1 MQLPELTI
9 KVERKDGDGQVY
21 QVRTSNDAATFFRTI
36 FNADTMLWT
45 EESAMICLNRAN
57 EVIGYF
63 KVSSGGTASTIMD
76 AKVIFT
82 QALQAG
88 AHSIILAHNHPSGNI
103 KPSELDINLT
113 KRLVKGAELLDMRVL
128 DHIILT
134 DKSHLSMAD
143 EGYI

>member
-1 MQLPELTI
+1 MQLPELRI

-21 QVRTSNDAATFFRTI
+21 KVRTSNDAATFFRTI
-36 FNADTMLWT
+36 FNQDTILWT

-76 AKVIFT
+76 AKVIFV
-82 QALQAG
+82 QALQSG
-88 AHSIILAHNHPSGNI
+88 AHSIILAHNHPSGDLR
-103 KPSELDINLT
+103 PSEIDIKLT
-113 KRLVKGAELLDMRVL
+113 KQLIKGAQLLDMRVL

-134 DKSHLSMAD
+134 DKSHTSMAD
-143 EGYI
+143 NGHI

>member
-21 QVRTSNDAATFFRTI
+21 QVKGSNDAAIFFRTI

-103 KPSELDINLT
+103 NPSELDINLT
-113 KRLVKGAELLDMRVL
+113 KRLVKGADLLDMRVL

>member
-1 MQLPELTI
+1 MQLPELRI

-21 QVRTSNDAATFFRTI
+21 KVRTSEDAATFFRTI
-36 FNADTMLWT
+36 FNQDTILWT

-76 AKVIFT
+76 AKVIFV

-88 AHSIILAHNHPSGNI
+88 AHSIILAHNHPSGDLR
-103 KPSELDINLT
+103 PSEIDIKLT
-113 KRLVKGAELLDMRVL
+113 KQLIKGAQLLDMRVL

-134 DKSHLSMAD
+134 EKSHTSMAD
-143 EGYI
+143 NGHI

>member
-1 MQLPELTI
+1 MQLPELRI

-21 QVRTSNDAATFFRTI
+21 KVRTSNDAANFFRTI
-36 FNADTMLWT
+36 FNQDTILWT

-82 QALQAG
+82 QALQSG

-103 KPSELDINLT
+103 NPSDLDVKLT
-113 KRLVKGAELLDMRVL
+113 KRLVKGADLLDMRIL

>member
-1 MQLPELTI
+1 MQLPELRI
-9 KVERKDGDGQVY
+9 KVERKEGDGQVY
-21 QVRTSNDAATFFRTI
+21 QVRSSNDAANYFRTI
-36 FNADTMLWT
+36 FNADTILWT

-57 EVIGYF
+57 EIVGCF

-76 AKVIFT
+76 AKVIFV
-82 QALQAG
+82 QALNAC
-88 AHSIILAHNHPSGNI
+88 AHSIILAHNHPSGNT
-103 KPSELDINLT
+103 KPSDHDIELT
-113 KRLVKGAELLDMRVL
+113 KKLVKGADLLDMRVL

>member
-1 MQLPELTI
+1 MQLPELRI

-21 QVRTSNDAATFFRTI
+21 QVKSSNDAATFFRTI

-82 QALQAG
+82 QALQSG
-88 AHSIILAHNHPSGNI
+88 AHSIILAHNHPSGNRTPSDNDI
-103 KPSELDINLT
+103 KLT
-113 KRLVKGAELLDMRVL
+113 KQLVKGAELLDMTVL

-134 DKSHLSMAD
+134 ETSHMSMAD
-143 EGYI
+143 ENYI

>member
-1 MQLPELTI
+1 MQLPELRI
-9 KVERKDGDGQVY
+9 KVERKSGDGQIY
-21 QVRTSNDAATFFRTI
+21 QVRSSNDAANFFRTI
-36 FNADTMLWT
+36 FDADTMLWT

-76 AKVIFT
+76 AKVIFV
-82 QALQAG
+82 QALQSG
-88 AHSIILAHNHPSGNI
+88 AHSIILAHNHPSGNT
-103 KPSELDINLT
+103 KPSDDDIKLT

>member
-1 MQLPELTI
+1 MQLPELRI

-21 QVRTSNDAATFFRTI
+21 QVKSSNDAASFFRTI
-36 FNADTMLWT
+36 FNADTLLWT

-57 EVIGYF
+57 QVIGYF

-88 AHSIILAHNHPSGNI
+88 AHSIILAHNHPSGDLR
-103 KPSELDINLT
+103 PSEVDIKLT
-113 KRLVKGAELLDMRVL
+113 KQLVKGAQLLDMSVL

-134 DKSHLSMAD
+134 ESGHTSMAD
-143 EGYI
+143 ENYI

>member
-1 MQLPELTI
+1 MQLPELRI

-21 QVRTSNDAATFFRTI
+21 KVRTSNDAATFFRTI
-36 FNADTMLWT
+36 FNQDTILWT

-76 AKVIFT
+76 AKVIFV

-88 AHSIILAHNHPSGNI
+88 AHSIILAHNHPSGDLR
-103 KPSELDINLT
+103 PSEVDIKLT
-113 KRLVKGAELLDMRVL
+113 KQLIKGAELLDMRVL

-134 DKSHLSMAD
+134 EKSHTSMAD
-143 EGYI
+143 NGHI

>member
-1 MQLPELTI
+1 MQLPELRI
-9 KVERKDGDGQVY
+9 KVERKDGDGQVHK
-21 QVRTSNDAATFFRTI
+21 VKSSNDAATFFRTI
-36 FNADTMLWT
+36 FNQDTILWT

-76 AKVIFT
+76 ARVIFIE
-82 QALQAG
+82 ALNAC
-88 AHSIILAHNHPSGNI
+88 ADSIILAHNHPSGALKSSDN
-103 KPSELDINLT
+103 DIEVT
-113 KRLVKGAELLDMRVL
+113 RDLVKGAKLLGMRVL

-134 DKSHLSMAD
+134 DKSHTSMAD

>member
-1 MQLPELTI
+1 MQLPELRI
-9 KVERKDGDGQVY
+9 KVERKDGDGQIY
-21 QVRTSNDAATFFRTI
+21 QVKSSNDAATFFRTI
-36 FNADTMLWT
+36 FNQDTILWT

-57 EVIGYF
+57 DVIGYF

-82 QALQAG
+82 QALQSG
-88 AHSIILAHNHPSGNI
+88 AHSIILAHNHPSGN
-103 KPSELDINLT
+103 KMPSDNDIEVT
-113 KRLVKGAELLDMRVL
+113 KKLKKGATYLDLHIL

-134 DKSHLSMAD
+134 ETSHTSMAD

>member
-1 MQLPELTI
+1 MQLPELRI
-9 KVERKDGDGQVY
+9 KVERKDGDGQIY
-21 QVRTSNDAATFFRTI
+21 QVRSSNDAANYFRTI
-36 FNADTMLWT
+36 FNADTILWT

-57 EVIGYF
+57 EIVGCF

-82 QALQAG
+82 QALNAC
-88 AHSIILAHNHPSGNI
+88 AHSIILAHNHPSGNT
-103 KPSELDINLT
+103 KPSDHDIELT
-113 KRLVKGAELLDMRVL
+113 KKLVKGADLLDMRVL

>member
-1 MQLPELTI
+1 MQLPELRI

-21 QVRTSNDAATFFRTI
+21 QVRRSDDAAKFFRTI
-36 FNADTMLWT
+36 FDADTMLWT

-82 QALQAG
+82 QALQSG
-88 AHSIILAHNHPSGNI
+88 AHSIILAHNHPSGNTN
-103 KPSELDINLT
+103 PSDADIELT
-113 KRLVKGAELLDMRVL
+113 KQLVKGAQLLDMRVL

-134 DKSHLSMAD
+134 DKSHSSMAD

>member
-1 MQLPELTI
+1 MQLPELKI
-9 KVERKDGDGQVY
+9 KVERKSGDGQVY

-36 FNADTMLWT
+36 FDADTMLWT

-82 QALQAG
+82 QALQSG
-88 AHSIILAHNHPSGNI
+88 AHSIILAHNHPSGNT
-103 KPSELDINLT
+103 KPSDEDIKLT
-113 KRLVKGAELLDMRVL
+113 KQLVKGAYLLDMRVL

-134 DKSHLSMAD
+134 DKSHSSMAD

>member
-1 MQLPELTI
+1 MQLPELRI
-9 KVERKDGDGQVY
+9 KVERKEGDGQVY
-21 QVRTSNDAATFFRTI
+21 QVRSSNDAANYFRTI
-36 FNADTMLWT
+36 FNADTILWT

-82 QALQAG
+82 QALQSG
-88 AHSIILAHNHPSGNI
+88 AHSIILAHNHPSGNRTPSDNDI
-103 KPSELDINLT
+103 KLT
-113 KRLVKGAELLDMRVL
+113 KQMVKGAQLLDMRVL

-134 DKSHLSMAD
+134 ETSHMSMAD

>member
-1 MQLPELTI
+1 MQLPELRI
-9 KVERKDGDGQVY
+9 KVERKEGDGQVY

-45 EESAMICLNRAN
+45 EESAIICLNRAN

-82 QALQAG
+82 QALQSG
-88 AHSIILAHNHPSGNI
+88 AHSIILAHNHPSGAL
-103 KPSELDINLT
+103 KPSDEDITLT
-113 KRLVKGAELLDMRVL
+113 KELVQGGRTLHIRVL

-134 DKSHLSMAD
+134 DKSHTSMAD

>member
-1 MQLPELTI
+1 MQLPELRI

-21 QVRTSNDAATFFRTI
+21 KVRTSNDAATFFRTI
-36 FNADTMLWT
+36 FNQDTILWT

-103 KPSELDINLT
+103 NPSELDINLT
-113 KRLVKGAELLDMRVL
+113 KRLVKGADLLDMRVL
-128 DHIILT
+128 DHLILT
-134 DKSHLSMAD
+134 DKGYLSMAD
-143 EGYI
+143 EGLM

>member
-1 MQLPELTI
+1 MQLPELRI

-21 QVRTSNDAATFFRTI
+21 QVRSSNDAATFFRTI
-36 FNADTMLWT
+36 FNQDTILWT

-82 QALQAG
+82 QALQSG

-103 KPSELDINLT
+103 NPSDLDVELTN
-113 KRLVKGAELLDMRVL
+113 RLVKGANLLDMRVL

-134 DKSHLSMAD
+134 DKSHSSMAD

>member
-1 MQLPELTI
+1 MQLPELRI

-21 QVRTSNDAATFFRTI
+21 KVRSSNDAANFFRTI
-36 FNADTMLWT
+36 FNQDTILWT

-76 AKVIFT
+76 AKVIFV

-88 AHSIILAHNHPSGNI
+88 AHSIILAHNHPSGNAMPSDDDI
-103 KPSELDINLT
+103 KVT
-113 KRLVKGAELLDMRVL
+113 KSLVKGAQLLDMRVL

-134 DKSHLSMAD
+134 DKSHTSMAD

>member
-1 MQLPELTI
+1 MQLPELRI
-9 KVERKDGDGQVY
+9 KVERKDGDGQIY
-21 QVRTSNDAATFFRTI
+21 QVKSSNDAATFFRTI
-36 FNADTMLWT
+36 FNQDTILWT

-82 QALQAG
+82 QALQSG
-88 AHSIILAHNHPSGNI
+88 AHSIILAHNHPSGNKMPSDNDI
-103 KPSELDINLT
+103 KLT
-113 KRLVKGAELLDMRVL
+113 KQLVKGAQLLDMRVL

-134 DKSHLSMAD
+134 ETSHMSMAD

>member
-1 MQLPELTI
+1 MQLPELKI
-9 KVERKDGDGQVY
+9 KVERKSGDGQVY
-21 QVRTSNDAATFFRTI
+21 QVRTSNDASTFFRTI
-36 FNADTMLWT
+36 FNQDTILWT

-82 QALQAG
+82 QALQSG
-88 AHSIILAHNHPSGNI
+88 AHSIILAHNHPSGNK
-103 KPSELDINLT
+103 KPSDEDISLT
-113 KRLVKGAELLDMRVL
+113 KKLKKGATYLDLHIL

-134 DKSHLSMAD
+134 ETSHTSMAD

>member
-1 MQLPELTI
+1 MQLPELRI

-21 QVRTSNDAATFFRTI
+21 QVKSSNDAATFFRTI

-57 EVIGYF
+57 KVIGYF

-82 QALQAG
+82 QALQSG
-88 AHSIILAHNHPSGNI
+88 AHSIILAHNHPSGN
-103 KPSELDINLT
+103 KMPSDDDISLT
-113 KRLVKGAELLDMRVL
+113 KKLKKGATYLDLHIL

-134 DKSHLSMAD
+134 DNSHTSMAD

>member
-1 MQLPELTI
+1 MQLPELRI

-21 QVRTSNDAATFFRTI
+21 KVRTSNDAATFFRTI
-36 FNADTMLWT
+36 FNQDTILWT

-76 AKVIFT
+76 AKVIFV

-88 AHSIILAHNHPSGNI
+88 AHSIILAHNHPSGDLR
-103 KPSELDINLT
+103 PSEVDIKLT
-113 KRLVKGAELLDMRVL
+113 KQLIKGAQLLDMRVL

-134 DKSHLSMAD
+134 EKSHTSMAD
-143 EGYI
+143 NGHI

>member
-1 MQLPELTI
+1 MQLPELKI
-9 KVERKDGDGQVY
+9 KVERKNGDGQVY
-21 QVRTSNDAATFFRTI
+21 KVRSSNDAANFFRTI
-36 FNADTMLWT
+36 FNQDTILWT

-63 KVSSGGTASTIMD
+63 KVSSGGTSATIMD
-76 AKVIFT
+76 AKVIFV

-88 AHSIILAHNHPSGNI
+88 AHSIILAHNHPSGNPMPSDEDI
-103 KPSELDINLT
+103 KMT
-113 KRLVKGAELLDMRVL
+113 KQLVKGAMLLDMRVL

-134 DKSHLSMAD
+134 ETSHTSMSD

>member
-1 MQLPELTI
+1 MQLPELRI
-9 KVERKDGDGQVY
+9 KVERKDGDGQIY
-21 QVRTSNDAATFFRTI
+21 QVKSSNDAATFFRTI
-36 FNADTMLWT
+36 FNQDTILWT

-63 KVSSGGTASTIMD
+63 KVSSGGTASTVMD

-82 QALQAG
+82 QALQSG
-88 AHSIILAHNHPSGNI
+88 AHSIILAHNHPSGN
-103 KPSELDINLT
+103 KMPSEVDIKLT
-113 KRLVKGAELLDMRVL
+113 KQLIKGAQLLDMRVL

-134 DKSHLSMAD
+134 ETSHMSMAD

>member
-1 MQLPELTI
+1 MQLPELRI

-21 QVRTSNDAATFFRTI
+21 QVKSSNDAATFFRTI

-82 QALQAG
+82 QALQSG
-88 AHSIILAHNHPSGNI
+88 AHSIILAHNHPSGNRTPSDNDI
-103 KPSELDINLT
+103 KLT
-113 KRLVKGAELLDMRVL
+113 KQLVKGAELLDMRVL

-134 DKSHLSMAD
+134 ETSHMSMAD
-143 EGYI
+143 ENYI

>member
-1 MQLPELTI
+1 MQLPELRI

-21 QVRTSNDAATFFRTI
+21 QVRSSNDAANFFRTI
-36 FNADTMLWT
+36 FNADTILWT

-88 AHSIILAHNHPSGNI
+88 AHSIILAHNHPSGDLR
-103 KPSELDINLT
+103 PSEVDIKLT
-113 KRLVKGAELLDMRVL
+113 KQLVKGADLLDMRVL

-134 DKSHLSMAD
+134 EKSHTSMAD
-143 EGYI
+143 NGLM

>member
-1 MQLPELTI
+1 MQLPELRI

-21 QVRTSNDAATFFRTI
+21 KVKQSSNAAEFFRTI
-36 FNADTMLWT
+36 FNADTILWT

-63 KVSSGGTASTIMD
+63 KVSSGGTAATIMD

-82 QALQAG
+82 QALQSG
-88 AHSIILAHNHPSGNI
+88 AHSIILAHNHPSGNLQASEQDI
-103 KPSELDINLT
+103 KLTKQLVNAGSVLDI
-113 KRLVKGAELLDMRVL
+113 RVF

-134 DKSHLSMAD
+134 DKGHMSMAD
-143 EGYI
+143 EGLM

>member
-1 MQLPELTI
+1 MQLPELRI

-21 QVRTSNDAATFFRTI
+21 KVRTSNDAATFFRTI
-36 FNADTMLWT
+36 FNQDTILWT

-76 AKVIFT
+76 AKVIFV

-88 AHSIILAHNHPSGNI
+88 AHSIILAHNHPSGNRTPSDNDI
-103 KPSELDINLT
+103 KLT
-113 KRLVKGAELLDMRVL
+113 KQLVKGAQLLDMRVL

-134 DKSHLSMAD
+134 ETSHTSMAD
-143 EGYI
+143 ENYI

>member
-1 MQLPELTI
+1 MQLPELRI

-21 QVRTSNDAATFFRTI
+21 QVRTSNDAARFFRTI

-57 EVIGYF
+57 EIVGCF

-76 AKVIFT
+76 AKVIFV
-82 QALQAG
+82 QALNAC
-88 AHSIILAHNHPSGNI
+88 AHSIILAHNHPSGNT
-103 KPSELDINLT
+103 KPSDHDIELT
-113 KRLVKGAELLDMRVL
+113 KKLVKGADLLDMRLL

>member
-1 MQLPELTI
+1 MQLPELRI

-21 QVRTSNDAATFFRTI
+21 KVRSSNDAANFFRTI

-82 QALQAG
+82 QALQSG
-88 AHSIILAHNHPSGNI
+88 AHSIILAHNHPSGNTQPSDHDI
-103 KPSELDINLT
+103 KLT
-113 KRLVKGAELLDMRVL
+113 KQLVKGAELLDMRVL
-128 DHIILT
+128 DHIILS
-134 DKSHLSMAD
+134 DKSHMSMAD
-143 EGYI
+143 NGYI

>member
-1 MQLPELTI
+1 MQLPELRI
-9 KVERKDGDGQVY
+9 KVERKEGDGQVY
-21 QVRTSNDAATFFRTI
+21 QVKSSNDAANYFRTI
-36 FNADTMLWT
+36 FNADTILWT

-82 QALQAG
+82 QALQSG
-88 AHSIILAHNHPSGNI
+88 AHSIILAHNHPSGNRTPSDNDI
-103 KPSELDINLT
+103 KLT
-113 KRLVKGAELLDMRVL
+113 KQMVKGAQLLDMRVL

-134 DKSHLSMAD
+134 DKSHTSMAD

>member
-1 MQLPELTI
+1 MQLPELRI
-9 KVERKDGDGQVY
+9 KVERKDGDGRVY
-21 QVRTSNDAATFFRTI
+21 KVRTSEDAATFFRTI

-76 AKVIFT
+76 AKVIFV
-82 QALQAG
+82 QALQSG
-88 AHSIILAHNHPSGNI
+88 AHSIILAHNHPSGNTMPSDADI
-103 KPSELDINLT
+103 KLT
-113 KRLVKGAELLDMRVL
+113 KQLVKGAQLLDMRVL

-134 DKSHLSMAD
+134 EKSHTSMAD
-143 EGYI
+143 NGHI